1 MNWRVGAVLLMLV
14 LLGQGCSRY
23 SEERVY
29 KAVHEKLVGL
39 ESYSCTADIYVK
51 GNKQPGQF
59 KIKQWFRVPG
69 MYRLEVLEPA
79 VMQGKT
85 TVFDGSR
92 IWVYYPYIDQVVLL
106 ENAASETDENLF
118 LGFFLRDMLE
128 TEDIRCSFGQLD
140 KAEVLVI
147 ELPVPGSSKYRS
159 VQRLFV
165 NRKDLRP
172 LRLEMYDI
180 KGEVTARVDFSD
192 FQFNP
197 KLDDDFFDKDKIG
210 ISMFY
215 EDWDPSGMFFGSI
228 EEAGEYL
235 DFSPLWMYYLPEG
248 FTNEVIQVV
257 ENGGKKALIA
267 AYSSDDKNL
276 VLLQKTMGRGEG
288 DLFQSGELIYLDDKP
303 AFYSE
308 RQGVRKISWTEGN
321 IRVQL
326 VGNLTRRTL
335 ADIARNIK

>member
-1 MNWRVGAVLLMLV
+1 
-14 LLGQGCSRY
+14 
-23 SEERVY
+23 
-29 KAVHEKLVGL
+29 
-39 ESYSCTADIYVK
+39 
-51 GNKQPGQF
+51 
-59 KIKQWFRVPG
+59 
-69 MYRLEVLEPA
+69 
-79 VMQGKT
+79 
-85 TVFDGSR
+85 
-92 IWVYYPYIDQVVLL
+92 
-106 ENAASETDENLF
+106 
-118 LGFFLRDMLE
+118 
-128 TEDIRCSFGQLD
+128 
-140 KAEVLVI
+140 
-147 ELPVPGSSKYRS
+147 
-159 VQRLFV
+159 
-165 NRKDLRP
+165 
-172 LRLEMYDI
+172 MYDI

-276 VLLQKTMGRGEG
+276 VLLQKMMGRGEG

-308 RQGVRKISWTEGN
+308 RQDVRKISWTEGN

-335 ADIARNIK
+335 K